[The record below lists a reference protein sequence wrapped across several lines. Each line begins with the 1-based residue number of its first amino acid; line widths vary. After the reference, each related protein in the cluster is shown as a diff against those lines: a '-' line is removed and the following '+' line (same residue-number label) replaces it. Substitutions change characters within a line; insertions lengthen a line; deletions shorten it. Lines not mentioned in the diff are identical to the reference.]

1 MPEIFVMATL
11 SPNLLTLPTE
21 LLLEIIAFLPP
32 ASVASLSLVSKHLFT
47 VIDPTVFRSLAI
59 KDKQSYIQLLEILQK
74 DRPHLIFCTF
84 CMSLHD
90 GTPVPPEEIDLDD
103 YFCVVHAPVPPTG
116 GLREVVING
125 KLSHVKA
132 TMVRH
137 DRLAGTLRGQGMCNS
152 RFAFAGKVLLSFTE
166 EDAGMEF
173 SATVFYD
180 GGQDNSGGPGSHSRR
195 GWHWFTHLTTYKI
208 VLSIPLR
215 NDAPRFENLRLVAE
229 TLGIRCCNHCPGGA
243 VVEELVCKM
252 AQMLGGRRVKGCA
265 CVNKSGYKCR
275 NHLHEGNCEC
285 PRAVKIKVVG
295 GFAVEIQV
303 WRYKIIRSAFAE
315 RRRRRIEQRKL
326 LLRMDRS
333 E

>member
-1 MPEIFVMATL
+1 MVTL

-21 LLLEIIAFLPP
+21 LLLEITAFLPP
-32 ASVASLSLVSKHLFT
+32 ASVASLSLVSKHLYT
-47 VIDPTVFRSLAI
+47 IIDPTVFHSLAI
-59 KDKQSYIQLLEILQK
+59 KDKQSYIQLLENLQK
-74 DRPHLIFCTF
+74 DRPDLIFCAF
-84 CMSLHD
+84 CTSLHD
-90 GTPVPPEEIDLDD
+90 GTPIPPEEIDLDD
-103 YFCVVHAPVPPTG
+103 YFCVVHAPIPPTG
-116 GLREVVING
+116 RLREVVING

-132 TMVRH
+132 VMVRH
-137 DRLAGTLRGQGMCNS
+137 DRSAGTLHGLGMCNS

-166 EDAGMEF
+166 EDADMEF
-173 SATVFYD
+173 SATVFYEGRHD
-180 GGQDNSGGPGSHSRR
+180 DSGGPMSHNRR
-195 GWHWFTHLTTYKI
+195 RWHWFAHLTTYKI

-215 NDAPRFENLRLVAE
+215 SDAPRFENLGLVAE

-252 AQMLGGRRVKGCA
+252 AQMLSSRKVKGCA

-275 NHLHEGNCEC
+275 NHVHEESCGC

-315 RRRRRIEQRKL
+315 RRRRRSEKRKL
-326 LLRMDRS
+326 LCMMDRS